1 MQASPPWTRD
11 DAGNVG
17 RVKLAVH
24 RALALIPDPR
34 ARAAAHHRA
43 GIALN
48 RGDRVQCP
56 ICGSRFSQFMW
67 AWNRPGAICWR
78 CGSHERHRAL
88 WIWLNGGRSALPRA
102 RDLLHFS
109 PEHCLEGRLRELVG
123 PGYRSSELEPGRAD
137 LALDLT
143 ALDLPA
149 ESFDAVIAS
158 HVLEHVADDAAAMR
172 ELRRILRP
180 GGVAVVMVPIDL
192 SLTETFEDP
201 SISSPEARTAAF
213 WQADHVRLYAP
224 DVEDRLRAAG
234 FEVTVVQPAAEL
246 GEQAAR
252 RFGLHADERLFACR
266 RPPAGQGAG
275 EVSAVGRSAEPPG
288 RVSSSSS

>member
-17 RVKLAVH
+17 RAKLVAH
-24 RALALIPDPR
+24 RALALIPHAR
-34 ARAAAHHRA
+34 ARAAARRRA

-56 ICGSRFSQFMW
+56 VCGSRFSQFMW
-67 AWNRPGAICWR
+67 DWNRPAAICWR
-78 CGSHERHRAL
+78 CGSQERHRAL
-88 WIWLNGGRSALPRA
+88 WIWLNGGRSPFPFA

-143 ALDLPA
+143 ALDLPD

-172 ELRRILRP
+172 ELWRVLRP
-180 GGVAVVMVPIDL
+180 GGVAVVMVPIDPGRE
-192 SLTETFEDP
+192 ETFEDP
-201 SISSPEARTAAF
+201 TITSPEARTAAF

-234 FEVTVVQPAAEL
+234 FEVTVVRPVADL
-246 GEQAAR
+246 GEPAAR
-252 RFGLHADERLFACR
+252 RFGLHPDERLFACR
-266 RPPAGQGAG
+266 RPGGDHT
-275 EVSAVGRSAEPPG
+275 G
-288 RVSSSSS
+288 RVSNSSS